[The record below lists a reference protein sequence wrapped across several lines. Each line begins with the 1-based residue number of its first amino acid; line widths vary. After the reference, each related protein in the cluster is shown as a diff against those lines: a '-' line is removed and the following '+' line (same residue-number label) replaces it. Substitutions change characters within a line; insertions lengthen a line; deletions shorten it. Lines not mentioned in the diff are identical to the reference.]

1 MKNYTGSINEI
12 PVLLIKSIS
21 IQCLNVGFMLDLSK
35 LLLKVEPS
43 PCGPWNHR
51 TTALPVSLNRL
62 TPCPSVGLSGR
73 GANMIEELLSVEGE
87 E

>member
-12 PVLLIKSIS
+12 PVLLIKSMS

-43 PCGPWNHR
+43 PCGPWNHQ
-51 TTALPVSLNRL
+51 TTALPVNTGL
-62 TPCPSVGLSGR
+62 TPCPSAGLSGR
-73 GANMIEELLSVEGE
+73 GADMTEELLSVEGE